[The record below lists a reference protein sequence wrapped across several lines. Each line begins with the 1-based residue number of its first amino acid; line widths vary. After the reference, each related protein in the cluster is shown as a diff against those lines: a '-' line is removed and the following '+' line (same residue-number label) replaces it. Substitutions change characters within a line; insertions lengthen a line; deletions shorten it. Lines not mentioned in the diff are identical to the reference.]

1 MRSSRVYYPC
11 IPGVEM
17 LEIRISLTSPL
28 LVLRGGWEAGIMNKH
43 TPIMDTLPT
52 NVVSSRKRVRSN
64 DSSDDDHSD
73 SDVEDEHIADWFTWP
88 RFIVLK
94 PVEETQP
101 LTKLSPFA
109 VEKYIFGMYG
119 TVKKVSKMKC
129 GSLLIEASRITQ
141 AKKLMETEVF
151 MDIDVRASPHRSLNT
166 SKGVVRDHGRDL
178 FDMSEADIVME
189 LKDQGV
195 REVSRFYLKKDGKEI
210 KTNTLFITFGTPT
223 PPAKLKIGYCSV
235 TVNLYI
241 LNPLRCFDCQEFGHS
256 RKFCKKKVKCWKCGE
271 EGHDG
276 SDCSA
281 KTPCCVNCK
290 GEHFSSSKSCPVW
303 ILEKEI
309 QRVKAEKSLPYGE
322 ARRLVTASSPS
333 KAPSSYAT
341 AVKSSVSKPIPKRSV
356 ECQTPDF
363 WLPDTPS
370 LLELSKKPPILTQ
383 STASG
388 TNEQVSPMNK
398 TYHKEQINKTITQK
412 VTKKAPTVQNKQTTL
427 VTGNKFQH
435 LPSDVDEDMD
445 DSRPPSRPPRSRSR
459 SRRRS
464 GKISPVKYK

>member
-28 LVLRGGWEAGIMNKH
+28 FVLRGGWEAGIMNKH

-210 KTNTLFITFGTPT
+210 KTNTLFVTFGTPT
-223 PPAKLKIGYCSV
+223 PPAKLKI
-235 TVNLYI
+235 
-241 LNPLRCFDCQEFGHS
+241 
-256 RKFCKKKVKCWKCGE
+256 
-271 EGHDG
+271 
-276 SDCSA
+276 
-281 KTPCCVNCK
+281 
-290 GEHFSSSKSCPVW
+290 
-303 ILEKEI
+303 
-309 QRVKAEKSLPYGE
+309 
-322 ARRLVTASSPS
+322 
-333 KAPSSYAT
+333 
-341 AVKSSVSKPIPKRSV
+341 
-356 ECQTPDF
+356 
-363 WLPDTPS
+363 
-370 LLELSKKPPILTQ
+370 
-383 STASG
+383 
-388 TNEQVSPMNK
+388 
-398 TYHKEQINKTITQK
+398 
-412 VTKKAPTVQNKQTTL
+412 
-427 VTGNKFQH
+427 
-435 LPSDVDEDMD
+435 
-445 DSRPPSRPPRSRSR
+445 
-459 SRRRS
+459 
-464 GKISPVKYK
+464 